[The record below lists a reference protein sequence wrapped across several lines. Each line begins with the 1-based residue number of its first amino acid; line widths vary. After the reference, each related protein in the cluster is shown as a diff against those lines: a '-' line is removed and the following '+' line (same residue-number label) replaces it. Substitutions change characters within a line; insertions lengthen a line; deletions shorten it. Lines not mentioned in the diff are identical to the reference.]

1 LNRDGRLGS
10 ELQRIIAF
18 DRTLREPALFE
29 RKAFRVTGFRFR
41 SRELAEADR
50 TTDNTGIAQAEGRGS
65 PMASSNE
72 AERKHPF
79 GSSPFLEML
88 GTELV
93 EKGDGRATLALNLSE
108 MHLRT
113 RGIAH
118 GGVIATLLD
127 TAMGVAVSTQTPDGS
142 FAVTCQL
149 NVNFVRPG
157 WNGERLLINAEV
169 SHTGATTAV
178 ARADMTTED
187 GASVAISSGTFSF
200 VRIPNPG
207 SELLERKL
215 D

>member
-1 LNRDGRLGS
+1 MAGHFANLPRSNEKHIRRRIFTLDPQRGRRRNGQAADS
-10 ELQRIIAF
+10 E
-18 DRTLREPALFE
+18 
-29 RKAFRVTGFRFR
+29 TGGV
-41 SRELAEADR
+41 
-50 TTDNTGIAQAEGRGS
+50 GISHIPERGS
-65 PMASSNE
+65 PMASSDE
-72 AERKHPF
+72 AERKQPF

-88 GTELV
+88 GTELID
-93 EKGDGRATLALNLSE
+93 KGDGRATLALNLSE

-127 TAMGVAVSTQTPDGS
+127 TAMGVAVSTQTPEGS

-149 NVNFVRPG
+149 NVHFIRPG
-157 WNGERLLINAEV
+157 WNGERLLIAAEV

-187 GASVAISSGTFSF
+187 GASVAIGSGTFSF

-207 SELLERKL
+207 SELLERKP